1 MLISVA
7 GAAGAASRYGVGLW
21 AQRLLGSN
29 FAYGTL
35 VVNLLGCLLLGLVLE
50 LESQTE
56 WVGESVRLFWA
67 VGFLGAF
74 TTFSTFGFETLKFMQ
89 AGDHHLAVLNVVA
102 NLLLGLLAVW
112 LGWVLARSLAGA
124 I

>member
-1 MLISVA
+1 MMISVA
-7 GAAGAASRYGVGLW
+7 GALGAVSRYGVCLW
-21 AQRLLGSN
+21 AQRQLGSN

-35 VVNLLGCLLLGLVLE
+35 AVNILGCLLLGLVLE
-50 LESQTE
+50 LESETE
-56 WVGESVRLFWA
+56 WIGTSVRLFVA

-89 AGDHHLAVLNVVA
+89 AGDHHLAMLNVLA
-102 NLLLGLLAVW
+102 NLVLGVVAVW
-112 LGWVLARSLAGA
+112 LGWMLARLFAGT